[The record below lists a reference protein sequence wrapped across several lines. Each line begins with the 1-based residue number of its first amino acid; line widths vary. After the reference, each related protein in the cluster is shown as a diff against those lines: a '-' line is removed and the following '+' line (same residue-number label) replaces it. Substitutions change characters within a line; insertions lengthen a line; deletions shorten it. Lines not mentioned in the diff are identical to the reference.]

1 MLFGVLLSTTELL
14 SVSLSVI
21 CIFKRTINITKKNES
36 SRGSIIGIAN
46 IDSPEP
52 VELSS
57 CVKWNSQKFG
67 PQLAIIKVAS
77 IALHVDL
84 PLCLCGL

>member
-1 MLFGVLLSTTELL
+1 MY
-14 SVSLSVI
+14 
-21 CIFKRTINITKKNES
+21 IFKRTINITKKNES
-36 SRGSIIGIAN
+36 LRGSIIGITN

-57 CVKWNSQKFG
+57 CVKWNLQEFG

-77 IALHVDL
+77 IACRLAIV
-84 PLCLCGL
+84 PLWPVAGHSVQA